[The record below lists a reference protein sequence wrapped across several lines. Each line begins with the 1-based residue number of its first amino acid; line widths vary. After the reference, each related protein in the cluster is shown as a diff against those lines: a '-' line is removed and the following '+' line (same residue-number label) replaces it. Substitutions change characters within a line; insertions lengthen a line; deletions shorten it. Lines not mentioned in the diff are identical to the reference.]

1 MTRGMSSPFGGF
13 GQLDRQALDR
23 IQDLSLQVLAEVGV
37 GVDDEVAR
45 VALAE
50 HGARVEEATAR
61 VFLDEETLRALIGQA
76 PPDITFGQRRGEART
91 VGAHAGGRCMWP
103 GNALYLVEDDQR
115 RTMTADDVA
124 WLTRLADHLDH
135 VHAMVGVSVADYNPA
150 IRDFCTLRLMA
161 RHTGKHLRPVITS
174 LTGIDAVMEMT
185 QVLGDSTRGD
195 TSGTGLTQGAAPVS
209 FGFSVVSPL
218 RWTDTAMQLIRK
230 TSGQG
235 LPFMFN
241 AEPLAGG
248 TSPVTLAGSLAQ
260 AHAET
265 LSGIAIA
272 QALEPGRPCI
282 YNAGFAH
289 TLDMKTA
296 VALGGSPE
304 VFLMAAAAAGLA
316 RLWQL
321 PCASW
326 VSSEAMTEDAQAAAE
341 KSLGLTL
348 HTQAGVNLIWGMGQL
363 ESQMSISATQMVI
376 DDEIAAQVER
386 LERGITVDDAHLAAD
401 ILLGDPAD
409 RANLLAHDHTL
420 TWFRDELDESTLA
433 SRILRE
439 RWDELGKPDL
449 RHRASERI
457 GELLAGDWE
466 PYLSEDED
474 AELQKIEDTWRA
486 QLGG

>member
-1 MTRGMSSPFGGF
+1 MSDGRTSLGQGGF
-13 GQLDRQALDR
+13 GQLDAAALER
-23 IQDLSLQVLAEVGV
+23 IQDLSLQVLLKVGV
-37 GVDDEVAR
+37 GVDDPAAR
-45 VALAE
+45 STLAE
-50 HGARVEEATAR
+50 HGARVDEAASR
-61 VFLDEETLRALIGQA
+61 VFFDEDTLRALVSQA
-76 PPDITFGQRRGEART
+76 PPDITFGQRQGEART
-91 VGAHAGGRCMWP
+91 VGARAGGTCLWP
-103 GNALYLVEDDQR
+103 GNALYLVEDDDR
-115 RTMTADDVA
+115 HTMTADDFA
-124 WLTRLADHLDH
+124 MLTRLADHLDH
-135 VHAMVGVSVADYNPA
+135 VHAMVGVSVADFDPA

-174 LTGIDAVMEMT
+174 LAGIEAVMEMT
-185 QVLGDSTRGD
+185 QVLSGASASGDGEP
-195 TSGTGLTQGAAPVS
+195 GVNAPPVS
-209 FGFSVVSPL
+209 FGYSVVSPL
-218 RWTDTAMQLIRK
+218 RWTDTAMQLIRG
-230 TSGQG
+230 TSGRG

-289 TLDMKTA
+289 TLDMKSA

-316 RLWQL
+316 KLWQL

-348 HTQAGVNLIWGMGQL
+348 NTQAGVNLIWGMGQL
-363 ESQMSISATQMVI
+363 ESQLSISASQMVI

-386 LERGITVDDAHLAAD
+386 LQRGITVDDAHLAAD

-420 TWFRDELDESTLA
+420 TWFRDELDEPTLA
-433 SRILRE
+433 NRILRE
-439 RWDELGKPDL
+439 RWHELGKPDL
-449 RHRASERI
+449 RHRAAERI
-457 GELLAGDWE
+457 GDLLAGEWE
-466 PYLSEDED
+466 PYLSDEED
-474 AELQKIEDTWRA
+474 AELERIETAWRT